1 MASSIGRRPQTA
13 GFGRSQIPSEPIS
26 VKPLTSAPK
35 VLAMPVTYEGQRRE
49 TPSHALAVAARLG
62 ERVAADPAK
71 LLGEDVMLD
80 EADRAVLARH
90 DIAALTRE
98 TTTAL

>member
-1 MASSIGRRPQTA
+1 
-13 GFGRSQIPSEPIS
+13 
-26 VKPLTSAPK
+26 
-35 VLAMPVTYEGQRRE
+35 MPVTYEGQRRE

-71 LLGEDVMLD
+71 FLGEDVMLD